1 MGHVNFEITVF
12 DRTGSRRG
20 KPKLSDSE
28 SLVTMFKRNNER
40 LHFLQKVP
48 KNTTTYSV
56 RVKVI
61 TRSTWMDLISIKDKK
76 FKCIELS
83 YPISDPVFDG
93 HIKIL
98 KSDKQFE
105 DEFMALYNA

>member
-1 MGHVNFEITVF
+1 MNDYIFY
-12 DRTGSRRG
+12 
-20 KPKLSDSE
+20 K
-28 SLVTMFKRNNER
+28 
-40 LHFLQKVP
+40 KVP

-56 RVKVI
+56 RVKVN
-61 TRSTWMDLISIKDKK
+61 TRSTWMDLISIKDKN
-76 FKCIELS
+76 FKSIELV

-93 HIKIL
+93 DIIVL

>member
-1 MGHVNFEITVF
+1 MGHVKFDITVY

-20 KPKLSDSE
+20 KPKLSNSE

-40 LHFLQKVP
+40 LHFLENVP
-48 KNTTTYSV
+48 KNTTSYSV

-61 TRSTWMDLISIKDKK
+61 TRSTWLDLFLREDKK
-76 FKCIELS
+76 FIEITRP
-83 YPISDPVFDG
+83 YPILHPVFDG